1 MLFPGGGLESQRAND
16 DIRFR
21 AGKMVFVAIIKPV
34 DVVPSSFGD
43 PIFCEDPET
52 MPGTGA
58 NPAPSASR
66 QLVGIPSFEGRLLEL
81 GIGFMRQRISWWKTK
96 KKP

>member
-52 MPGTGA
+52 MSE
-58 NPAPSASR
+58 PSAVSEST
-66 QLVGIPSFEGRLLEL
+66 VGWNSQF
-81 GIGFMRQRISWWKTK
+81 
-96 KKP
+96 